1 MYSSSHGSRAVGND
15 KGVVEVFEGL
25 SRLIE
30 RRPRR
35 LLLVV
40 GVLVL
45 VALGIGGGSLPK
57 MTMGVDDYDD
67 PGSSS
72 VTVLKDVERV
82 TGADL
87 EQGYVVLVKTHHPID
102 PNSSQRPAVVQRAI
116 DVLKERPEV
125 KSVMDYAS
133 LKDAR
138 MIAEGGKETYLVATV
153 RGFKPGD
160 APKKAV
166 NALQAAIDHAP
177 ELMGSV
183 TLGGPTAANVEGS
196 DISSKDLGE
205 AESMAF
211 PILLILLLF
220 IFRGV
225 IAALIPLG
233 GAICAVGVSLG
244 LMAVV
249 MTTLHLSIFA
259 LNLVLA
265 LGIALSIDFSLLL
278 ISRFREELSR
288 GLSSVEALRRTRATA
303 GRTVLF
309 SGMTVAAALA
319 SLLVFPQR
327 FLYSM
332 GIAGITTTLG
342 ALFSALIGLPA
353 LLSALGPRINTWAP
367 KRWQRATE
375 APQERGRWY
384 RFSHGVMKRPVS
396 VAVSA
401 GAVLILLGVPF
412 LGIKFTGMD
421 SAAMPEDSNVGTVYR
436 TLDKDFPGSFQSPV
450 YLIHEAPGDAGPK
463 LAEYAESLGKIDG
476 VTVVAPSR
484 KLSDGLWET
493 DVSLKQ
499 APLSPDAQHTL
510 KEIRNAKAPYPTVA
524 TGNTALFRAMQ
535 DSIGSHL
542 PLAIA
547 ITVVTTLLILFAMT
561 GSVILPMKVAITNL
575 LTLSATFGILV
586 VIFQNGHL
594 ARLLD
599 LHIQGAIQP
608 TMQVILFA
616 LVLGV
621 STDYS
626 VFLLSRIKEGV
637 ELGMPNREAVATG
650 LQKVGRITTLAAV
663 LFCIPLGALTLSR
676 LIFFKELGLGT
687 ALAVVIDAT
696 LVRALLVP
704 SLMAL
709 FGNANWW
716 SPGPLRR
723 FHTRFF
729 RGFQESE
736 APSTRPT
743 AGPTP
748 GTLR

>member
-1 MYSSSHGSRAVGND
+1 M
-15 KGVVEVFEGL
+15 FEGL

-35 LLLVV
+35 LLIVV

-45 VALGIGGGSLPK
+45 VALGIGGSSLSK
-57 MTMGVDDYDD
+57 MTMGLDDYDD
-67 PGSSS
+67 QSSSS
-72 VTVLKDVERV
+72 VKVLKDVEQA

-87 EQGYVVLVKTHHPID
+87 EQGYVVLVKTDHPID
-102 PNSSQRPAVVQRAI
+102 PHSLQRPEVVQRAI

-133 LKDAR
+133 LKDSR
-138 MIAEGGKETYLVATV
+138 MLAGDGEETYLVATV
-153 RGFKPGD
+153 SSFKPGD

-166 NALQAAIDHAP
+166 NALLAAIDDDP
-177 ELMGSV
+177 ELKNSV

-196 DISSKDLGE
+196 DMSSKDLGE
-205 AESMAF
+205 AESIGF

-225 IAALIPLG
+225 VAALIPLG
-233 GAICAVGVSLG
+233 GAICAVSVSLG
-244 LMAVV
+244 LMGMV
-249 MTTLHLSIFA
+249 MTTVHVSVFA

-265 LGIALSIDFSLLL
+265 LGIGLSIDFSLLV

-288 GLSSVEALRRTRATA
+288 GLSTVEALDRTRATA

-342 ALFSALIGLPA
+342 ALFFALIGLPA
-353 LLSALGPRINTWAP
+353 LLSALGPRINTWSP
-367 KRWQRATE
+367 KRWQRAAE
-375 APQERGRWY
+375 APEERGRWY
-384 RFSHGVMKRPVS
+384 RFSQGVMKRPVS
-396 VAVSA
+396 VAIGA

-412 LGIKFTGMD
+412 LGIKFTGID
-421 SAAMPEDSNVGTVYR
+421 SASMPEDSKAGTVYQ
-436 TLDKDFPGSFQSPV
+436 TLDKNFPGSLQSPA
-450 YLIHEAPGDAGPK
+450 YLIHKGPSDAGPE

-476 VTVVAPSR
+476 VAAVAPPR

-499 APLSPDAQHTL
+499 APLSLDAQHTL
-510 KEIRNAKAPYPTVA
+510 KEIKNAKAPYPTVA

-542 PLAIA
+542 PVAIA

-561 GSVILPMKVAITNL
+561 GSVILPLKAAITNL

-586 VIFQNGHL
+586 LIFQNGYL
-594 ARLLD
+594 AGLLD
-599 LHIQGAIQP
+599 FHSQGALQP
-608 TMQVILFA
+608 TMLVILFA
-616 LVLGV
+616 LALGV

-637 ELGMPNREAVATG
+637 ELGVPNGEAVATG
-650 LQKVGRITTLAAV
+650 LQKVGRITTFAAL

-676 LIFFKELGLGT
+676 LVFIKQLGLGT
-687 ALAVVIDAT
+687 ALAVIIDAT

-709 FGNANWW
+709 FGNSNWW

-729 RGFQESE
+729 SGFRESE
-736 APSTRPT
+736 APSAPATMGAT
-743 AGPTP
+743 S